1 MKMTDTPE
9 PIGPTGAPRL
19 TYVGH
24 GAVLIEMDGVRLLTD
39 PVLRRWRGPLLRRG
53 PLPDDAARH
62 DIDAVLISHLHIDH
76 LDVASLRLLSG
87 DPVILVPENGVALL
101 RGRGFR
107 RVAGMARGAESAVG
121 SLVVTATEAYHSG
134 NRRSTGRGG
143 EAIGFIVRGPRTIY
157 VAGDTGLFD
166 RMAGLAPTLDVACLP
181 IDGWGPRLPDDHLS
195 PLTAAQALALLEP
208 RIAVP
213 IHWGTYFPPGLPE
226 VWRGRRTRP
235 PRAFAQYAASL
246 APQVEVRVLEP
257 GDGFEVPSASPGP

>member
-1 MKMTDTPE
+1 LSPAE
-9 PIGPTGAPRL
+9 PGAAGAPRL

-39 PVLRRWRGPLLRRG
+39 PVLRRWLGPLLRRG
-53 PLPDDAARH
+53 PLPDGAAQR
-62 DIDAVLISHLHIDH
+62 DLDAVLISHLHIDH
-76 LDVASLRLLSG
+76 LDVASLRLLG
-87 DPVILVPENGVALL
+87 GNPVILVPEHGVALL
-101 RGRGFR
+101 RSRGFE
-107 RVAGMARGAESAVG
+107 RVVGMVRGAETAVG
-121 SLVVTATEAYHSG
+121 LLHVTATEAYHSG
-134 NRRSTGRGG
+134 SRRSTGGG
-143 EAIGFIVRGPRTIY
+143 DEAIGFVVRGPRTIY

-166 RMAGLAPTLDVACLP
+166 GMAGLAPAIDVACLP

-235 PRAFAQYAASL
+235 PRAFARYAARL
-246 APQVEVRVLEP
+246 APWVEVRVLEP
-257 GDGFEVPSASPGP
+257 GSGFEVSSATPGPNQAT